1 MTSSC
6 KAYLHSAV
14 IFKPLLC
21 STRCIINS
29 VSSCILICST
39 GTPRIH
45 LDAKTTCG
53 RKLLA
58 LFFLLQSAQGGMA
71 QTRTMAA
78 SCPMSHTWVQ
88 LHQTTR
94 FREGSRR
101 KDLDVNVKAPTAP
114 GRVNPRVSFTPKRKK
129 GCPEKLIPTASRF
142 MEVSDDEVLGQ
153 RGGWSRRRLQEPY
166 SACPSLG
173 WTTGQVS
180 ELLPMCS

>member
-114 GRVNPRVSFTPKRKK
+114 GRVNPRVSFTPERKK
-129 GCPEKLIPTASRF
+129 VRRSSSPLPAGLWRSLMMRYWVKEEAGLGGGSRSPI
-142 MEVSDDEVLGQ
+142 VPVL
-153 RGGWSRRRLQEPY
+153 P
-166 SACPSLG
+166 
-173 WTTGQVS
+173 
-180 ELLPMCS
+180 